1 MTSTDQLGE
10 KAVLQAVTE
19 NCSTRNLGVMSRYR
33 PIEEAPSDLTSILG
47 NRQCYNARPS
57 PIIRSPLP
65 LSKRAE
71 TLCPTVPW
79 VGAVD
84 LLLLAVVADP
94 TCNGQAR
101 DMSFRVLPRTC

>member
-1 MTSTDQLGE
+1 MISTDQLGE
-10 KAVLQAVTE
+10 KVVLLVETE
-19 NCSTRNLGVMSRYR
+19 SCSTRNLGVMSRYR
-33 PIEEAPSDLTSILG
+33 PIEGAPSDLTSILG
-47 NRQCYNARPS
+47 SRQCYNARPN

-84 LLLLAVVADP
+84 LLLLAVVAGP

-101 DMSFRVLPRTC
+101 DMSFRVLLRTC